1 MNILK
6 PAKIDG
12 KIGYHEFTDWWL
24 STFTEA
30 EREYINNCYQPMNA
44 PAHSL
49 TQGTQV
55 KREGETIDTGM
66 FLNGLAT
73 WFRSKF
79 DVSIFRRIHEKI
91 DELGRTH
98 PLFGAGYVQGRHYV
112 TFVDDVENLKRLGK
126 FEEAETLLLELINA
140 TEEEDKSRNWGV
152 APWYYEELAK
162 LYRKN
167 KNFTQEVAI
176 LERFARQTHG
186 NGVKPKKLLERLEKA
201 KLVLNK

>member
-12 KIGYHEFTDWWL
+12 KIGYHELTDWWL
-24 STFTEA
+24 STFTVA
-30 EREYINNCYQPMNA
+30 EREYIDNCYQPVNA
-44 PAHSL
+44 PTHTL
-49 TQGTQV
+49 TQGMQV
-55 KREGETIDTGM
+55 KTEGETIDTGM

-73 WFRSKF
+73 WFRSKS

-91 DELGRTH
+91 DELGRTQ
-98 PLFGAGYVQGRHYV
+98 PIFGVGYVQGRHYV

-126 FEEAETLLLELINA
+126 FEEAEMLLLELINA
-140 TEEEDKSRNWGV
+140 TEEEGKSRNWGV
-152 APWYYEELAK
+152 APAYYEELAK

-176 LERFARQTHG
+176 LERFAKQTHG
-186 NGVKPKKLLERLEKA
+186 NGAKPKKLLERLEEA
-201 KLVLNK
+201 KLLLNK

>member
-6 PAKIDG
+6 PAKVDG
-12 KIGYHEFTDWWL
+12 KIRYHELTNWWL
-24 STFTEA
+24 ATFTEA
-30 EREYINNCYQPMNA
+30 EREYIDNCYQPMNA
-44 PAHSL
+44 PAHTL

-55 KREGETIDTGM
+55 KREGEIIDTGM

-73 WFRSKF
+73 WFRNKS

-91 DELGRTH
+91 DDLGRTQ

-112 TFVDDVENLKRLGK
+112 TFVDDVENLKTLGK
-126 FEEAETLLLELINA
+126 FEEAEILLLELINA

-152 APWYYEELAK
+152 APAYYEELAK

-167 KNFTQEVAI
+167 KNLTQEVAI
-176 LERFARQTHG
+176 LERFAKQTHG
-186 NGVKPKKLLERLEKA
+186 NGVKSKKLLERLEKA
-201 KLVLNK
+201 KLLLNK

>member
-6 PAKIDG
+6 PEKIDG
-12 KIGYHEFTDWWL
+12 KIGYHELTDWWL
-24 STFTEA
+24 STFTVA
-30 EREYINNCYQPMNA
+30 EREYIDNCYQPVNA
-44 PAHSL
+44 PTHTL
-49 TQGTQV
+49 TQGMQV
-55 KREGETIDTGM
+55 KTEGETIDTGM

-73 WFRSKF
+73 WFRSKS

-91 DELGRTH
+91 HELGRTQ
-98 PLFGAGYVQGRHYV
+98 PIFGVGYVQGRHYG

-126 FEEAETLLLELINA
+126 FEEAEMLLLELINA

-152 APWYYEELAK
+152 APAYYEELAK

-176 LERFARQTHG
+176 LERFAKQTHG
-186 NGVKPKKLLERLEKA
+186 NGAKPKKLLERLEKA
-201 KLVLNK
+201 KLLLNK